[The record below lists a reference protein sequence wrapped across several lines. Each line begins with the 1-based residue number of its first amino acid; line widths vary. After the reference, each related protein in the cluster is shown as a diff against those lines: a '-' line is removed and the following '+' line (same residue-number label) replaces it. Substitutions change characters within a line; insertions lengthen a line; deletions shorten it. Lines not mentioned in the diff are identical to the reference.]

1 MATVTMNGIEV
12 YLDTRT
18 SAAWTAVSR
27 VIPKGYPCA
36 ELTADS
42 KCKLKI
48 GDGVL
53 PFSSLPYV
61 GGDIDL
67 TAYYT
72 KEETDAAISDAISAL
87 GTLFKFKG
95 RVDSVDALPSSGNK
109 QGDVYLVGAA
119 DATEFQEYYWTG
131 TLWDYMGKTGNV
143 DLSEYYKKSEVDSLL
158 NNKANESDMT
168 DIKTRV
174 SAIEGDYIK
183 STDKLILNCSIS

>member
-18 SAAWTAVSR
+18 TAAWTALSR
-27 VIPKGYPCA
+27 VLPKGYPCA
-36 ELTADS
+36 ELTDDG

-72 KEETDAAISDAISAL
+72 KSETDAAISSAISSM
-87 GTLFKFKG
+87 GTLFKLKG
-95 RVDSVDALPSSGNK
+95 RVDAVSDLPASDNE
-109 QGDVYLVGAA
+109 QGDVYLIGAA
-119 DATEFQEYYWTG
+119 DASEFEEYYWTG
-131 TLWDYMGKTGNV
+131 TMWDFMGKTGSI
-143 DLSEYYKKSEVDSLL
+143 DLSSYYTKSEVDVMVGGLG
-158 NNKANESDMT
+158 DR
-168 DIKTRV
+168 I

-183 STDKLILNCSIS
+183 STDKLILSCSIS

>member
-18 SAAWTAVSR
+18 TSAWAALSR
-27 VIPKGYPCA
+27 VLPKGYPCA

-53 PFSSLPYV
+53 PFASLPYV

-67 TAYYT
+67 TSYYT

-95 RVDSVDALPSSGNK
+95 RVDSADALPSSGNK

-119 DATEFQEYYWTG
+119 DAAEFQEYYWTG
-131 TLWDYMGKTGNV
+131 TLWDYMGKTGSV
-143 DLSEYYKKSEVDSLL
+143 DLSNYYTKTEADSLL
-158 NNKANESDMT
+158 AKKANESDMT